1 MFFHFWLDY
10 LCLSSQEFM
19 QMFEEE
25 ASELKMSPTAKEDY
39 LESLMLE
46 RQKNLN

>member
-1 MFFHFWLDY
+1 MFFRFWLDY

-25 ASELKMSPTAKEDY
+25 AKELKMSPSAKEDY
-39 LESLMLE
+39 LESLNFE